1 MRRQSPA
8 PQPTFFSKDV
18 FLANALG
25 SSSQTSVRSAVLA
38 YTVTLNI
45 VDQFYLVLMDK
56 IQNLLAIA
64 RLANVRACRDVTGCL
79 SPFQ

>member
-1 MRRQSPA
+1 MHRHATPK

-25 SSSQTSVRSAVLA
+25 SSSQPACAVLA

-45 VDQFYLVLMDK
+45 VDLFYFVLMDK

-64 RLANVRACRDVTGCL
+64 RLTNLRACRDVTGCL
-79 SPFQ
+79 SMFQ